1 MIKRIV
7 SVILVASVTSFVG
20 PSPASA
26 GGSKKE
32 PFAEKVKA
40 GVNKLGTGPETH
52 VEITLRDH
60 TKVKGYISQ
69 VRDNDFTVTEDKAGK
84 RVDIPYSEVKDIK
97 GRNSTTQAKVALSAG
112 GGVAT
117 PLIFAVGVIG
127 GILIVVSLLLRGS

>member
-20 PSPASA
+20 PVRASE
-26 GGSKKE
+26 GGHKKE
-32 PFAEKVKA
+32 QFAEKVKA

-52 VEITLRDH
+52 VEITLRDR

-69 VRDNDFTVTEDKAGK
+69 VRDNDFTVTEEKTST
-84 RVDIPYSEVKDIK
+84 RLDIPYSEVKDIK

-112 GGVAT
+112 GGAAT
-117 PLIFAVGVIG
+117 PLIFAVGVVG
-127 GILIVVSLLLRGS
+127 GILIIVSLLLRGS